1 MSSCLKWEQVWLSTT
16 GQAVMWGGAW
26 VPGSQPRA
34 VEGSYIAAQS
44 PFLLS
49 HWNLPKDTS
58 LSPRVYRPFP
68 IQTLKLTLLLPPQHP
83 RNTFIMCHV
92 EILRLPRAG
101 TWFQLLWILGKY
113 VLTKMKTFP
122 GF

>member
-1 MSSCLKWEQVWLSTT
+1 M
-16 GQAVMWGGAW
+16 
-26 VPGSQPRA
+26 
-34 VEGSYIAAQS
+34 EGSYIAAQS

-101 TWFQLLWILGKY
+101 SWFQLLWILGKY